1 MVLPL
6 KGKGIAVLFAS
17 SGTMNRY
24 MVSHSWQIL
33 RKKLVR
39 SGKGPGRKSGRLE
52 QINYFEKKRRD
63 AGIGGG
69 LG

>member
-6 KGKGIAVLFAS
+6 KGKGIAVPFAN

-39 SGKGPGRKSGRLE
+39 SVKGPGRKSGRLNR
-52 QINYFEKKRRD
+52 QVF
-63 AGIGGG
+63 
-69 LG
+69 

>member
-6 KGKGIAVLFAS
+6 KGKRIAVPFAN

-24 MVSHSWQIL
+24 MVSRSWQIL

-39 SGKGPGRKSGRLE
+39 SVKGPGRKSGRL
-52 QINYFEKKRRD
+52 NRKVFWKREMQ
-63 AGIGGG
+63 A
-69 LG
+69 